1 MKLTIGSRG
10 SKLALTQTQW
20 VKTRILER
28 SPGLEAE
35 IRIIRTAG
43 DRDTTSPLRSGTT
56 MGVFVK
62 EIEEALIAGDIDLAV
77 HSMKDLPTASSDVL
91 EISAV
96 PERED
101 ARDALIA
108 GDGIKR
114 LEDLPPG
121 ARIGTGSVR
130 RQAQLMALRGDLRV
144 LDLRGNV
151 DTRLRKLAAG
161 DYEAIILA
169 CAGLK
174 RLGLE
179 NRIKG
184 ILDLRQMLPAP
195 GQGALALQTRRG
207 DLRVHEL
214 LSGLHHAATAGA
226 VEAERAFLRRMG
238 GGCSSPIAVY
248 AEVGGDQIMIEG
260 LIASLCGDRIIRRS
274 VTSKAA
280 QAEQAGVSLAEQV
293 LSEGGQEILRT
304 INTSRK

>member
-10 SKLALTQTQW
+10 SKLALTQTEW
-20 VKTRILER
+20 VKTKILEHF
-28 SPGLEAE
+28 PGVAAN
-35 IRIIRTAG
+35 IKIIRTAG
-43 DRDTTSPLRSGTT
+43 DKDTKSPLRSGSTT
-56 MGVFVK
+56 GVFVK
-62 EIEEALIAGDIDLAV
+62 EIEEALIAEDIDLAV
-77 HSMKDLPTASSDVL
+77 HSMKDLPAASPDAL
-91 EISAV
+91 EIGAV

-108 GDGIKR
+108 RDGIKR

-121 ARIGTGSVR
+121 ARVGTGSVR
-130 RQAQLMALRGDLRV
+130 RQAQLLVLRSDLRV

-151 DTRLRKLAAG
+151 DTRLKKVAAA

-169 CAGLK
+169 CAGLR

-179 NRIKG
+179 DHISG
-184 ILDLRQMLPAP
+184 ILDLEQMLPAP

-207 DLRVHEL
+207 DAGVREL
-214 LSGLHHAATAGA
+214 VSPLHHPATACA

-248 AEVGGDQIMIEG
+248 AKVDGDQIKIEG

-274 VTSKAA
+274 VTWEAA
-280 QAEQAGVSLAEQV
+280 QAEQAGESLAEQV
-293 LSEGGQEILRT
+293 LSEGGLEILRT
-304 INTSRK
+304 LNA